1 MLEKEKYTSRTITCL
16 MVFTCAFSHTRLENL
31 LMPLPYCCS
40 MSFAVLV
47 NEKLEQDGDDAPSNT
62 SNNQLFPY
70 QGQYRPT
77 IKTLESCI
85 DLWNLHLM
93 EHSLNVSH
101 YCYLLFSKS

>member
-1 MLEKEKYTSRTITCL
+1 
-16 MVFTCAFSHTRLENL
+16 
-31 LMPLPYCCS
+31 MPS
-40 MSFAVLV
+40 AVLL

-85 DLWNLHLM
+85 DLL
-93 EHSLNVSH
+93 EPSPDGT
-101 YCYLLFSKS
+101 